1 MSKDLQ
7 LSGFRVSLEGEEAVC
22 RLVTTDDFGLEPMA
36 NMQAEFGRAFQADG
50 PLAGKRLV
58 VDLDAVRAI
67 SSRQLGSLLALHQA
81 AGRKHKL
88 VVRGAGPNIRELFDV
103 TRMDQYFEY

>member
-1 MSKDLQ
+1 MLNDMQ
-7 LSGFRVSLEGEEAVC
+7 FGGFRVSLEGEEAVC
-22 RLVTTDDFGLEPMA
+22 RLAAADDFGAEPPT
-36 NMQAEFGRAFQADG
+36 NLQAEFGRAFQTDG

-81 AGRKHKL
+81 AGHKHKL